1 MPPANRDPSEAH
13 EERRAMLHAGLW
25 LGAKPNAKTAKT
37 AAELGACI
45 ATLILSED
53 RKDILPGIASNDPGL
68 TRIAAALSEVTRSD
82 DAGMAEWWRHLV
94 DATEQH
100 LIDHPSLEAMATGTI
115 TGMRS
120 VTMTLATR
128 LTSAAQ

>member
-1 MPPANRDPSEAH
+1 
-13 EERRAMLHAGLW
+13 MLKEGLW
-25 LGAKPNAKTAKT
+25 LRVRPNAKTAKT

-53 RKDILPGIASNDPGL
+53 RKDILPGIVDNDPGL
-68 TRIAAALSEVTRSD
+68 AKIAGGLFEVTQSD
-82 DAGMAEWWRHLV
+82 DAGLAEWWWNLV

-100 LIDHPSLEAMATGTI
+100 LIDHPSLEDMASGTI
-115 TGMRS
+115 TGTRS

-128 LTSAAQ
+128 LAAAQ